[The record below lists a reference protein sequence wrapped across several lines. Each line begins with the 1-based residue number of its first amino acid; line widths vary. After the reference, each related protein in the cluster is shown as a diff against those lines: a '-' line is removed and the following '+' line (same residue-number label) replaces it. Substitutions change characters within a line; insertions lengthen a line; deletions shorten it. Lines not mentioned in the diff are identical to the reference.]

1 MQPIKEILTSVGKDI
16 ITTANLDSFNNLD
29 SETIRLEFT
38 GPYPQGKEKLLAI
51 EDVGIKVRLGDE
63 AYDFWS
69 PEVLNTIPLDQARH
83 YELPV
88 GSLHTLAFNNFN
100 LLFLLA
106 YNDFNAESH
115 LAPHREEFEFFI
127 TLINHHPNEIFRTDY
142 KHYWRALCNRVINVF
157 KKEHTFS
164 SEFSV
169 NSKMAILMEM
179 YKLVAFV
186 DTLEYSAE
194 SA

>member
-16 ITTANLDSFNNLD
+16 ITTANLDSFNTLD
-29 SETIRLEFT
+29 SETIWLEFE

-51 EDVGIKVRLGDE
+51 EDVGIKVKVDE
-63 AYDFWS
+63 KAYDFWS
-69 PEVLNTIPLDQARH
+69 PEVLNTIPLNQARC

-88 GSLHTLAFNNFN
+88 STLHTLAFNNFN
-100 LLFLLA
+100 LLFILA
-106 YNDFNAESH
+106 INDFNSESH

-127 TLINHHPNEIFRTDY
+127 TLINNHPNEIFRTDY

-164 SEFSV
+164 SEFSA

-186 DTLEYSAE
+186 DNLEYTNE